1 MTQTTQELEGL
12 LVDLAKVAS
21 DEGMKTLAAEII
33 SERLPAL
40 REGRVTVVVLGEFNH
55 GKTTMLNALLGA
67 EVLPMGITPTTAV
80 ITHLKYAEKPGVTV
94 HLDDG
99 TQTEG
104 KLTNLPALV
113 GSEQTAEPRFVEVR
127 YPAEILTGNLLLVDT
142 PGVNDISRQRV
153 EITYG
158 YVPKADVVVY
168 VLDAGQVL
176 KRSEIAFIC
185 DRLLRDNRN
194 RILFVLGK
202 IDALDDDERA
212 EVETYA
218 REKLDELIGAV
229 ELFPLSAKRAL
240 TGSDPGF
247 DAFRARLSSFLD
259 ERKAYILLDS
269 GVSGGLRVAGM
280 LRQNLAIK
288 RRSYELDQDEL
299 QRRVDAVRVRLRSA
313 RKVIYENLDRI
324 DETVSG
330 LKMTAR
336 HNLRE
341 FTTHFAEALPR
352 EVDRASVAEIK
363 KYLPDWISDTYRSWL
378 EKEGTALARELE
390 RLAEEVIETTNA
402 NMAEAVEDV
411 QDELGLDRG
420 ALRLEIDTLTYDVG
434 VYALGTLGVSI
445 ALLSSVLVGGLVL
458 LATPLLAL
466 FVKDRVDK
474 RVKALAKEEGDRA
487 IREAGAR
494 VEEEM
499 VQVIEDYGSRLKAFV
514 EAAGDRLYQQ
524 IDEVLHQVISEV
536 AGADVDRVA
545 LDGDAAKAEVR
556 VLEITHELKR
566 LRTELTE

>member
-1 MTQTTQELEGL
+1 MSQPTERLEGL

-21 DEGMKTLAAEII
+21 DEGMRTLAAELA
-33 SERLPAL
+33 EDRLPAL

-55 GKTTMLNALLGA
+55 GKTTMLNALLGG

-80 ITHLKYAEKPGVTV
+80 ITHLRHGPEPGVTI
-94 HLDDG
+94 HHDDG
-99 TQTEG
+99 KTTTAALEE
-104 KLTNLPALV
+104 LPRLV
-113 GSEQTAEPRFVEVR
+113 GADQTVEPRYVEVR
-127 YPAEILTGNLLLVDT
+127 YPADILQDNLVLVDT

-158 YVPKADVVVY
+158 YVPRADVVVY
-168 VLDAGQVL
+168 CLDAGQVL
-176 KRSEIAFIC
+176 KRSEIAFIR

-202 IDALDDDERA
+202 VDALDDEERA
-212 EVETYA
+212 EVEAYA
-218 REKLDELIGAV
+218 REKLAELIGPV

-240 TGSDPGF
+240 AGSDEGF
-247 DAFRARLSSFLD
+247 DAFRARLAGFLD
-259 ERKAYILLDS
+259 DRKAYILMDS

-313 RKVIYENLDRI
+313 RKAIYENLDRI
-324 DETVSG
+324 DETISG

-341 FTTHFAEALPR
+341 FTTDFAEALPR

-363 KYLPDWISDTYRSWL
+363 KYLPDWISDTYKAWL

-390 RLAEEVIETTNA
+390 RLAEDVIETTNA

-411 QDELGLDRG
+411 QDELGLERG
-420 ALRLEIDTLTYDVG
+420 ALKLDIDTLTYDVG

-445 ALLSSVLVGGLVL
+445 ALLSSVVVGGLVL

-474 RVKALAKEEGDRA
+474 RVKSLAKEEGDRA

-499 VQVIEDYGSRLKAFV
+499 VRVIDDYGNRLKTFV

-536 AGADVDRVA
+536 ADSSADRES
-545 LDGDAAKAEVR
+545 LDADAAEAEGR
-556 VLEITHELKR
+556 VLELAEG
-566 LRTELTE
+566 LRALRAELTE

>member
-1 MTQTTQELEGL
+1 MTQSTQRLEGL
-12 LVDLAKVAS
+12 LVDLAKIAS
-21 DEGMKTLAAEII
+21 DEGMRTLAAEII
-33 SERLPAL
+33 EDRLPAL

-55 GKTTMLNALLGA
+55 GKTTLLNALLGG

-80 ITHLKYAEKPGVTV
+80 ITHLRRAEEPGVTV
-94 HLDDG
+94 YYDDERTVPG
-99 TQTEG
+99 TLAQ
-104 KLTNLPALV
+104 LPKLV
-113 GSEQTAEPRFVEVR
+113 GADQTTEPRYVEVR
-127 YPAEILTGNLLLVDT
+127 YPADILEGNLVLVDT

-158 YVPKADVVVY
+158 YVPRADVVVY

-176 KRSEIAFIC
+176 KRSEIAFIR

-202 IDALDDDERA
+202 VDALDADERA

-218 REKLDELIGAV
+218 REKLAELIGPV
-229 ELFPLSAKRAL
+229 ELYPLSAKRAL
-240 TGSDPGF
+240 AGGDAGF
-247 DAFRARLSSFLD
+247 DAFRQRLSGFLD

-288 RRSYELDQDEL
+288 RRSYELDHDEL

-313 RKVIYENLDRI
+313 RKAIYENLDRI

-341 FTTHFAEALPR
+341 FTTDFADALPR

-363 KYLPDWISDTYRSWL
+363 KYLPDWISDVYKAWL

-411 QDELGLDRG
+411 QDELGLERG

-445 ALLSSVLVGGLVL
+445 ALLSSVVVGGLVL

-474 RVKALAKEEGDRA
+474 RVKALAKDEGDRA

-499 VQVIEDYGSRLKAFV
+499 VRVIDEHGSRLKTFV

-524 IDEVLHQVISEV
+524 IDEVLHQVLSEV
-536 AGADVDRVA
+536 ADKSVDRVA
-545 LDGDAAKAEVR
+545 LDTDAAEAETR
-556 VLEITHELKR
+556 VVAITAQLRALREELVQ
-566 LRTELTE
+566 

>member
-1 MTQTTQELEGL
+1 LTQTTQQLESL
-12 LVDLAKVAS
+12 LVDLAKIAS
-21 DEGMKTLAAEII
+21 DEGMRTLA
-33 SERLPAL
+33 SELVDDRLPAL

-55 GKTTMLNALLGA
+55 GKTTILNALLGG

-80 ITHLKYAEKPGVTV
+80 ITHLRHAQTPGVTI
-94 HLDDG
+94 HHDDG
-99 TQTEG
+99 KTTEA
-104 KLTNLPALV
+104 KLEDLPRLV
-113 GSEQTAEPRFVEVR
+113 GADQTAEPRFVEVR
-127 YPAEILTGNLLLVDT
+127 YPAEILDGNLVLVDT

-158 YVPKADVVVY
+158 YVPRADVVVY

-176 KRSEIAFIC
+176 KRSEIAFIR

-202 IDALDDDERA
+202 VDALDDDERA

-218 REKLDELIGAV
+218 REKLAELIGPV
-229 ELFPLSAKRAL
+229 ELYPLSAKRAL
-240 TGSDPGF
+240 AGGDPGF
-247 DAFRARLSSFLD
+247 DAFRQRLSGFLD

-299 QRRVDAVRVRLRSA
+299 QRRVDAVRVRLRTA
-313 RKVIYENLDRI
+313 RKAIYENLDRI

-341 FTTHFAEALPR
+341 FTTDFAESLPR

-363 KYLPDWISDTYRSWL
+363 KYLPDWISDTYRAWL

-411 QDELGLDRG
+411 QDELGLERG

-499 VQVIEDYGSRLKAFV
+499 VQVIDDYGSRLKAFV

-524 IDEVLHQVISEV
+524 IDEVLHQVITEV
-536 AGADVDRVA
+536 ADANVDRGA
-545 LDGDAAKAEVR
+545 LDTDAAAAEAR
-556 VLEITHELKR
+556 VAKISAELVA